1 MGKLLL
7 ESGSLLMAPLG
18 GNVGKA
24 ASRGHT
30 QESVSMQ
37 LGATEPPASLPG
49 EEQCP
54 WSEA

>member
-7 ESGSLLMAPLG
+7 ESGSPLMAPLG

-24 ASRGHT
+24 ASHGPI

-54 WSEA
+54 SSGA